1 MTDETV
7 QRTPPKGKR
16 KGGTRFPRYSLKDA
30 LPWAKKLVSKTHLG
44 PEPREVIFAGVL
56 GSASSTGEIKISA
69 LKQYNLVEGP
79 AKAYTATRLARAID
93 AAPDEETMP
102 LLRQAA
108 LAPDVFEALF
118 RTFHGDEVTLARLKQ
133 RAAELKV
140 HPEETERCAKL
151 YVESLEVAGLVKING
166 DSIRHL
172 ANHEATQSEE
182 VKAEGQLETDSETGT
197 EATIDASSD
206 GDDENELA
214 AGDSGNSLRPR
225 AVFNVNVNLDSSLD
239 TEKLEKQ
246 LKLLKSYGAI

>member
-1 MTDETV
+1 MTSTAQ
-7 QRTPPKGKR
+7 QRKPPKGKR

-44 PEPREVIFAGVL
+44 PEPRDIIFAGVL
-56 GSASSTGEIKISA
+56 GSTSTTGEIKISA

-79 AKAYTATRLARAID
+79 AKAYTATKLARAID
-93 AAPDEETMP
+93 SAPTEDLPP
-102 LLRQAA
+102 LLREAA

-118 RTFHGDEVTLARLKQ
+118 RTFHGDKVTLAKLKQ

-151 YVESLEVAGLVKING
+151 YIETLEVAGLVRTNG
-166 DSIRHL
+166 ELIQHVVNQQMPQTDLS
-172 ANHEATQSEE
+172 APDQEAGAGAETSEE
-182 VKAEGQLETDSETGT
+182 SLGEAAEEEVQDEGLIDV
-197 EATIDASSD
+197 EA
-206 GDDENELA
+206 NP
-214 AGDSGNSLRPR
+214 RPR
-225 AVFNVNVNLDSSLD
+225 AVFHVNISLDSSLD